1 MREMSSSS
9 SASRDDAEDDA
20 DEDARGR
27 DARPR
32 RRRARSART
41 ARSARAVRDD
51 IDDIERQS
59 ATPRNDRPKMTS
71 RALVRETTRAS
82 ARERLPRRTSTARR
96 LTRAR
101 STDASSDERTAFIF
115 GLGYLGGAVAREF
128 ARDGYVVRG
137 THRAS
142 DAPGASTLDV
152 VSRAY
157 EWDGEGACEAI
168 EREVRAA
175 TRVVSCVPPTRGTGT
190 DGWRDPVYDAF
201 ARAVTSSVDEDG
213 GGTRFFGYASS
224 TSVYGDHGGE
234 IVDET
239 SACRPR
245 SAKARARF
253 EGEERWRALARES
266 NGRVTMT
273 TFRLGGIYGPGRSA
287 LDVVLRRARG
297 ERESES
303 QRARRT
309 RRFTSRVHVD
319 DAARNR
325 RMKETLA
332 TFGDGASML
341 YPSVYHG
348 LLRIAASRGIL
359 ASRASEDEFN
369 AWFDERF
376 DALFDGEYA
385 RVALEELR
393 S

>member
-1 MREMSSSS
+1 M
-9 SASRDDAEDDA
+9 ASRAVVRERTL
-20 DEDARGR
+20 ARER
-27 DARPR
+27 THLK
-32 RRRARSART
+32 RRRARCLPVD
-41 ARSARAVRDD
+41 RA
-51 IDDIERQS
+51 
-59 ATPRNDRPKMTS
+59 N
-71 RALVRETTRAS
+71 
-82 ARERLPRRTSTARR
+82 
-96 LTRAR
+96 
-101 STDASSDERTAFIF
+101 DASRDERTAFIF

-128 ARDGYVVRG
+128 ARDGYVVCG
-137 THRAS
+137 TFRAN
-142 DAPGASTLDV
+142 DAPGTSTLNV

-157 EWDGEGACEAI
+157 EWDGERACEAI

-175 TRVVSCVPPTRGTGT
+175 TRVVSFVPPTRGTGT
-190 DGWRDPVYDAF
+190 DAWKDPVYDAF
-201 ARAVTSSVDEDG
+201 ARAVTSRLEEDG
-213 GGTRFFGYASS
+213 DGTRCFGYASS

-245 SAKARARF
+245 SAKARARL

-287 LDVVLRRARG
+287 LDVVLRRASG
-297 ERESES
+297 ARESAS

-319 DAARNR
+319 DAARLVVAAANAGRRASDVYNVVDDHPMSRRDALSFAEQILNVPSVEGKSDDDDDDDDDAGGERARGEKRARNR

-376 DALFDGEYA
+376 DALVDGEYA
-385 RVALEELR
+385 RVALEELQ

>member
-1 MREMSSSS
+1 
-9 SASRDDAEDDA
+9 
-20 DEDARGR
+20 
-27 DARPR
+27 
-32 RRRARSART
+32 
-41 ARSARAVRDD
+41 
-51 IDDIERQS
+51 
-59 ATPRNDRPKMTS
+59 MTS

-82 ARERLPRRTSTARR
+82 ERARLPRRTSRARR
-96 LTRAR
+96 LPLVR

-190 DGWRDPVYDAF
+190 DGWKDPVYDAF
-201 ARAVTSSVDEDG
+201 ASAVTSRLEEDG
-213 GGTRFFGYASS
+213 NGTRFFGYASS

-253 EGEERWRALARES
+253 ESEERWRALARES

-319 DAARNR
+319 DAARLVVAAANAGRRASDVYNVVDDHPMSRRDAVSFAEQILNVPSVEGQSDDDDDDDAGGERARGEKRARNR